1 MESVGWKMSDGVA
14 WNQGELSEE
23 TRAMIRE
30 QTQKNY
36 QRTVFKMI
44 DDICRPNHIPPR
56 IPKHHILL
64 DELEMLYE
72 AHMTI
77 GGEQNR
83 FNASVLRAAINV
95 ITTL

>member
-23 TRAMIRE
+23 TRAMIRT
-30 QTQKNY
+30 QTNHQMA
-36 QRTVFKMI
+36 VFNLI
-44 DDICRPNHIPPR
+44 DEICRPNHIEKP
-56 IPKHHILL
+56 IPTHHILL
-64 DELEMLYE
+64 DELEIMYE

-83 FNASVLRAAINV
+83 FNASVLKAAINV
-95 ITTL
+95 IRAL

>member
-1 MESVGWKMSDGVA
+1 MSDGVA

-23 TRAMIRE
+23 TRAMITK
-30 QTQKNY
+30 QTNKNH
-36 QRTVFKMI
+36 QMAVFNLI
-44 DDICRPNHIPPR
+44 DEICRPNHIPAQ
-56 IPKHHILL
+56 IPTHHILL
-64 DELEMLYE
+64 DELEIMYE

-83 FNASVLRAAINV
+83 FNASVIRAAINV

>member
-23 TRAMIRE
+23 TRAMIRT
-30 QTQKNY
+30 QTNHQMA
-36 QRTVFKMI
+36 VFNLI
-44 DDICRPNHIPPR
+44 DEICRPNHIEKP
-56 IPKHHILL
+56 IPTHHILL
-64 DELEMLYE
+64 DELEIMYE

-83 FNASVLRAAINV
+83 FNASCIRAAINV
-95 ITTL
+95 ISTL

>member
-23 TRAMIRE
+23 TRAMIR
-30 QTQKNY
+30 TQGNY
-36 QRTVFKMI
+36 QMAVFNLI
-44 DDICRPNHIPPR
+44 DEICRPIHIEKP
-56 IPKHHILL
+56 IPTHHILL
-64 DELEMLYE
+64 DELEILYE

-83 FNASVLRAAINV
+83 FSASCLRAAINV
-95 ITTL
+95 ISTL